1 MDNTIQEFWNAFQKD
16 YGQSNLTY
24 IEAFAFGSGG
34 FMADRL
40 LALVLQG
47 KKTATCSSK
56 AAWGNSPLPR
66 PGDLSIVLDGRGQA
80 RCVIETQSVHLIALN
95 EVKWELAHLEGEDE
109 TLDSWRVKHRAY
121 FQEEAAREGRAFQ
134 EDMPLVFETFKTIY
148 IKPEDKEFTNYK

>member
-1 MDNTIQEFWNAFQKD
+1 MDNMIQEFWNAFQKD

-56 AAWGNSPLPR
+56 AAWGNAPLPR

-80 RCVIETQSVHLIALN
+80 RCVIETQSVHFKKICRWFLKPLRQSISNQKTRSLLITN
-95 EVKWELAHLEGEDE
+95 ENWGFAG
-109 TLDSWRVKHRAY
+109 
-121 FQEEAAREGRAFQ
+121 Q
-134 EDMPLVFETFKTIY
+134 
-148 IKPEDKEFTNYK
+148 FTGQ